1 MKGSF
6 VQRKSEY
13 VLPEFLEFK
22 KGFFSEDIQTLVPN
36 HKSKR
41 VEIMLNFSQRE

>member
-22 KGFFSEDIQTLVPN
+22 KGFFFRRHSNFGT
-36 HKSKR
+36 KSQVQKSGDYAK
-41 VEIMLNFSQRE
+41 L